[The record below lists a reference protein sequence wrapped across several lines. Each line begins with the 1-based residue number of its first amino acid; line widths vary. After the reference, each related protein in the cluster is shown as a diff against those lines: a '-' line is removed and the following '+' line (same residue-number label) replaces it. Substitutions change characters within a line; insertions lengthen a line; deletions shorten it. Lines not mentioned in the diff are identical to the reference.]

1 MITKDEIITF
11 LKQYKKEHL
20 KEYHLRKIGIF
31 GSIARGDNHN
41 LSDIDVVV
49 EFTKPNLFIQAG
61 IMEDLKEHFN
71 IDVDVIALS
80 NQTNPKLLKRINQD
94 VIYV

>member
-11 LKQYKKEHL
+11 LKQYKKEHI
-20 KEYHLRKIGIF
+20 KDYNLRKIGIF

-71 IDVDVIALS
+71 VDVDVIVLS

>member
-1 MITKDEIITF
+1 MITKDKVITF
-11 LKQYKKEHL
+11 LKQYKEEHI
-20 KEYHLRKIGIF
+20 EDYHLRKIGIF
-31 GSIARGDNHN
+31 GSIAREDNHN

-49 EFTKPNLFIQAG
+49 EFSKPNLFIQAG
-61 IMEDLKEHFN
+61 IMEDLKEYFKT
-71 IDVDVIALS
+71 DVDVIALS